1 MKKVIIILLIPLVGF
16 SQISYKDIMSIDS
29 EKMFKKVMIENS
41 WRNSNSN
48 YEEKKERENNGRLHY
63 RWYSEVG
70 SINIDGWYYFEK
82 GSFDFLFLHPQI
94 KTFNSIWDM
103 VKKKCVFFG
112 PFAVSKVHAG
122 KGYGRALISHME
134 NIARK
139 AGMKWVLL
147 YNVNHR
153 EDLSGLYSHLG
164 FETLEETVPYP
175 DDSRLTRPS
184 HFIQLRRAL

>member
-1 MKKVIIILLIPLVGF
+1 MNVQEADFSKDGEAIFKLVNKCYGVEIGDTGLAF
-16 SQISYKDIMSIDS
+16 KSTPRMMDPSQADYRKSYDEGRVLKIGGADVDGVL
-29 EKMFKKVMIENS
+29 F
-41 WRNSNSN
+41 
-48 YEEKKERENNGRLHY
+48 YELMPE
-63 RWYSEVG
+63 
-70 SINIDGWYYFEK
+70 
-82 GSFDFLFLHPQI
+82 
-94 KTFNSIWDM
+94 
-103 VKKKCVFFG
+103 KKCVFFG
-112 PFAVSKVHAG
+112 PFAVSKEHAG

-153 EDLSGLYSHLG
+153 EDLSGLYSHWG

>member
-1 MKKVIIILLIPLVGF
+1 MKKVIIILLFPLVGF

-82 GSFDFLFLHPQI
+82 GSFDFLFLYPQI
-94 KTFNSIWDM
+94 KTFNSIWDE
-103 VKKKCVFFG
+103 VKKRCVFFD
-112 PFAVSKVHAG
+112 VIDDYVCYDCIQSKY
-122 KGYGRALISHME
+122 KGVI
-134 NIARK
+134 
-139 AGMKWVLL
+139 
-147 YNVNHR
+147 
-153 EDLSGLYSHLG
+153 G
-164 FETLEETVPYP
+164 FKK
-175 DDSRLTRPS
+175 
-184 HFIQLRRAL
+184 IQEFGVIEQFPNK